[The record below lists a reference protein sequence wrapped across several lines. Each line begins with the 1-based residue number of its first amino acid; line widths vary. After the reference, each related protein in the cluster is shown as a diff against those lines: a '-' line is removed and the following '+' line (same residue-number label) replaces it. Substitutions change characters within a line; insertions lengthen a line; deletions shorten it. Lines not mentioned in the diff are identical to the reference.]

1 MASTVIS
8 PEPELLAAQ
17 SGRKTHPRD
26 PAAAPEH
33 KDGSGYSAENITV
46 LEGLAAV
53 RLRPAMYIGSTGEL
67 GLHHLVYEVVDN
79 SVDEALA
86 GYATRIDV
94 TIHVDNS
101 ITVVDNGRG
110 IPVDD
115 MVTNGEKMPA
125 VQVVLTKL
133 HAGGKFDASNYKV
146 SGGLHGVGVSCV
158 NALSEELDVEIWR
171 DGFAWEQDYAKGAP
185 IGKLRQMRPSKQL
198 GTKVH
203 FLPDRSIFTVT
214 EFNYDTL
221 AQRLRE
227 LAFLNKGLEITL
239 TDERTTD
246 PKTGESK
253 QQLFKYAG
261 GIAEFIKHLNRGKQV
276 LHDKPIYMEA
286 ERDGV
291 AMEIGLQYNDAY
303 SETIFTFANN
313 INTVDGGSHLSGFK
327 TALTRT
333 INAVG
338 QSLGLFKDV
347 KENLSGDDVREG
359 LVVVISVK
367 LSQPQFEGQTKGKLN
382 SDIAGTVQAF
392 VNERLGAFL
401 EQNPT
406 VARKI
411 INKAI
416 DAARAREAARKARD
430 LTRRKG
436 ALDGGGL
443 PGKLSDCSER
453 QPDRCELYLV
463 EGESA
468 GGTAKQGRDRRFQA
482 ILPLKGKILNVEKAR
497 YDKMLGHEEIRAMIT
512 ALGCGIGKDDFD
524 VTKLRY
530 GKLILMTDA
539 DVDGS
544 HIRTLLLTF
553 FFRHMTELIKRGHVY
568 IAQPPLFKIKKGR
581 FEQYIKDEREYVQ
594 VMVKR
599 ASEGMVLRHGD
610 GGARI
615 EGEALTK
622 FISQLNDYLGFF
634 DKVEKRLRNQ
644 PVTEAFAEIF
654 AQEGKDSAR
663 RVDFESPAKLKE
675 MQRRLKE
682 LIKPFHFR
690 EVSDILF
697 DEEKQALLRQ
707 LHRLAGRRA
716 QDRLGA
722 GLHRGE
728 PPDAGQARPAQGPD
742 AATVPDRVR
751 GKGRQGRGGRRA
763 GRARRRRRE
772 RRIRSRQ
779 PSRHHRRGQARQAR
793 WPRLAR
799 SGGEADRARG
809 LRVRHRAGQEG
820 ISGPALQGTRRD
832 DRAAALGDHHGPRP
846 PLAPPGPPGRHRRL
860 RGDLHHAHGRGRRI
874 PPPLHRRERPRRQE
888 PRHLRKLRIIPG
900 FERAGCR
907 VPQVPRFW
915 APGSET
921 RDATSIALADSL
933 MADSLQLR
941 NHAFRLSA
949 SKDHT
954 NTAFARTK

>member
-1 MASTVIS
+1 MASTAI
-8 PEPELLAAQ
+8 PTEGALLELEA
-17 SGRKTHPRD
+17 GKI
-26 PAAAPEH
+26 AAPTKNASAKGKE
-33 KDGSGYSAENITV
+33 GGGYSAENITV

-53 RLRPAMYIGSTGEL
+53 RLRPAMYIGSTGEM

-79 SVDEALA
+79 SVDEAL
-86 GYATRIDV
+86 GGHATRIDV

-101 ITVVDNGRG
+101 ITVIDDGRG

-115 MVTNGEKMPA
+115 KVINGEKMPA
-125 VQVVLTKL
+125 VQVVLTML

-158 NALSEELDVEIWR
+158 NALSEEFDVEIWR
-171 DGFAWEQDYAKGAP
+171 DEHAWEQDYSKGAP
-185 IGKLRQMRPSKQL
+185 ISKLRKMGPSKRK
-198 GTKVH
+198 GTKIH
-203 FLPDRSIFTVT
+203 FLPDKSIFTVT

-227 LAFLNKGLEITL
+227 LAFLNKGLEIHL

-246 PKTGESK
+246 TKTGESK
-253 QQLFKYAG
+253 HQEFKYAG
-261 GIAEFIKHLNRGKQV
+261 GIAEFIKHINKGKQV
-276 LHDKPIYMEA
+276 LHEKPIYMEA
-286 ERDGV
+286 ERDNV
-291 AMEIGLQYNDAY
+291 AMEIALQYNDAY
-303 SETIFTFANN
+303 SETVFTFANN
-313 INTVDGGSHLSGFK
+313 INTVDGGTHLSGFK

-333 INAVG
+333 INAAG

-401 EQNPT
+401 EQNPQ
-406 VARKI
+406 VAKKI

-443 PGKLSDCSER
+443 PGKLADCSER

-468 GGTAKQGRDRRFQA
+468 GGTAKQGRDRKFQA

-524 VTKLRY
+524 ASKLRY

-568 IAQPPLFKIKKGR
+568 IAQPPLYRIKKGK
-581 FEQYIKDEREYVQ
+581 FEQYIKDDREYVS

-599 ASEGMVLRHGD
+599 ASDGMMLRYGKD
-610 GGARI
+610 GGSLQGA
-615 EGEALTK
+615 ALTK
-622 FISQLNDYLGFF
+622 YMGQLNDYLGFF
-634 DKVEKRLRNQ
+634 DKVQKRLRNED
-644 PVTEAFAEIF
+644 VTQAFAEMF

-663 RVDFESPAKLKE
+663 RVDFESPAKLE
-675 MQRRLKE
+675 AMRTRLVGMQKTYQFKNVGDVVLDEEHKSYSVSYTDAQGAVRTIDWALASAPESRQMLAKHAQIRE
-682 LIKPFHFR
+682 QLVAPFVIEYATKTKAEAAAEAAEEAEEIASEEGVAEIAAAPGTVAETKPSKRTSKASQDPVEKKTVR
-690 EVSDILF
+690 EVFEYVI
-697 DEEKQALLRQ
+697 E
-707 LHRLAGRRA
+707 
-716 QDRLGA
+716 
-722 GLHRGE
+722 
-728 PPDAGQARPAQGPD
+728 
-742 AATVPDRVR
+742 
-751 GKGRQGRGGRRA
+751 QGRKEYQVQRYKGLGEMTA
-763 GRARRRRRE
+763 PQLWETTMDPE
-772 RRIRSRQ
+772 RRTLLQVKLEDIAACEEIFTTLMGEDVESR
-779 PSRHHRRGQARQAR
+779 RKFI
-793 WPRLAR
+793 
-799 SGGEADRARG
+799 E
-809 LRVRHRAGQEG
+809 EN
-820 ISGPALQGTRRD
+820 ALD
-832 DRAAALGDHHGPRP
+832 VKNLD
-846 PLAPPGPPGRHRRL
+846 
-860 RGDLHHAHGRGRRI
+860 I
-874 PPPLHRRERPRRQE
+874 
-888 PRHLRKLRIIPG
+888 
-900 FERAGCR
+900 
-907 VPQVPRFW
+907 
-915 APGSET
+915 
-921 RDATSIALADSL
+921 
-933 MADSLQLR
+933 
-941 NHAFRLSA
+941 
-949 SKDHT
+949 
-954 NTAFARTK
+954 